1 MGKSK
6 NHSSAEAVAATQGR
20 NLTALL
26 GTVIMNTVL
35 SVAYF
40 IEVAKGVRSIGM
52 YAIQVLLCM
61 LPLVLAILIYLRNR
75 NTAAIRYILSG
86 GFLLFYITAMA
97 TRSTGMVFC
106 YVIILL
112 VLMTVYADR
121 RLSVSL
127 GILAVVINVADAIY
141 RSVTVGLT
149 SMDITELEIA
159 VCALI
164 LSNMA
169 AVMSVMRISR
179 INEHHMSQAESEHAQ
194 SSKLLTAIVKV
205 SDTLADGVG
214 RVSQETESLRNS
226 IKTSTISM
234 EELTQGTD
242 NAVTLIVGQQ
252 QNTAEIDRCV
262 REMEEMTDSI
272 VTNID
277 GTEEVLKGGKE
288 IMDTLLSHVESSE
301 EVSNRVASE
310 MKVLKDYSDKMQ
322 DIMALISNVASQTG
336 LLALNA
342 SIEAARAGEAGRG
355 FAVVASE
362 ISDLAGQTRSAT
374 SDINALI
381 ENISKALEE
390 VGESVGSL
398 LESNQRQN
406 ACVNDTV
413 HNFERIQEG
422 VDGIFRLTGHLK
434 DATDA
439 VITANAAIGG
449 SIESITA
456 ITEEITASATDIL
469 EGNRQNLNSIDG
481 IAGIMSGLNSN
492 AEELKK
498 MRTEQ

>member
-1 MGKSK
+1 MEK
-6 NHSSAEAVAATQGR
+6 NTYNSSAGAIAATQGR
-20 NLTALL
+20 NFTALL
-26 GTVIMNTVL
+26 GTGIANTVL
-35 SVAYF
+35 GIAYF
-40 IEVAKGVRSIGM
+40 IEVAKGERSIGM
-52 YAIQVLLCM
+52 YALQLLLCV
-61 LPLVLAILIYLRNR
+61 LPILLSVLMYHRDR
-75 NTAAIRYILSG
+75 NTAAIRYILSA

-127 GILAVVINVADAIY
+127 GVVAVIINVADAIY
-141 RSVTVGLT
+141 RSATVGLT
-149 SMDITELEIA
+149 SMDIIELEIA

-179 INEHHMSQAESEHAQ
+179 INQHHMDQAENEHTQ
-194 SSKLLTAIVKV
+194 STKLLSAIVKV

-214 RVSQETESLRNS
+214 KVTLETESLRNS
-226 IKTSTISM
+226 IKTSTMSM

-242 NAVTLIVGQQ
+242 NAVSLIVGQQ

-262 REMEEMTDSI
+262 REMEEMTESI

-288 IMDTLLSHVESSE
+288 IMDTLLGHVESSE
-301 EVSNRVASE
+301 EVSNRVAGE

-381 ENISKALEE
+381 ENIAKALEE
-390 VGESVGSL
+390 VAESVGSL

-422 VDGIFRLTGHLK
+422 VDGIFRLTDHLK
-434 DATDA
+434 NATDA

-449 SIESITA
+449 SIESVTA

-469 EGNRQNLNSIDG
+469 EGNRKNLKSIDG

>member
-194 SSKLLTAIVKV
+194 SSKLLSAIVKV